1 MNSLELLD
9 RKEQINIKLKKLIDT
24 AKSEVR
30 KLSDNE
36 DTEFKKLLTERSGV
50 EDELRNIDNQLN
62 NKTKQ
67 IKTMKNFSLLRAI
80 EARANGKALS
90 EEALR
95 VIEAGNA
102 EMRKSGVNYSGE
114 IVLPTEFRA
123 DIVAGTATAGQEV
136 IAEEKFGILE
146 PLRNHLVL
154 VQAGANYLS
163 GLVGDVSIP
172 TYSGTSAL
180 WKGEVES
187 AVDGA
192 GTFAE
197 VTLSPKRLTTYI
209 DVSKQFL
216 NQDSVAAEQMLMN
229 DIVNAVASKLEATI
243 LGKAAGSAT
252 QPAGFFATA
261 PSIKGAAS
269 WANVVALETS
279 VATANA
285 DVQNMKYITNAA
297 GKGIL
302 KVASKVS
309 GQNGFILDGKEM
321 NGYEVLVT
329 NAVANALQ
337 AGTDENG
344 ILFGNFNDL
353 VIGQWGGLD
362 LIVDPYTVAKEG
374 KVRIV
379 INAYFDAKPRRTESF
394 KTGSLK

>member
-180 WKGEVES
+180 
-187 AVDGA
+187 
-192 GTFAE
+192 
-197 VTLSPKRLTTYI
+197 
-209 DVSKQFL
+209 
-216 NQDSVAAEQMLMN
+216 
-229 DIVNAVASKLEATI
+229 
-243 LGKAAGSAT
+243 
-252 QPAGFFATA
+252 
-261 PSIKGAAS
+261 
-269 WANVVALETS
+269 
-279 VATANA
+279 
-285 DVQNMKYITNAA
+285 
-297 GKGIL
+297 
-302 KVASKVS
+302 
-309 GQNGFILDGKEM
+309 
-321 NGYEVLVT
+321 
-329 NAVANALQ
+329 
-337 AGTDENG
+337 
-344 ILFGNFNDL
+344 
-353 VIGQWGGLD
+353 
-362 LIVDPYTVAKEG
+362 
-374 KVRIV
+374 
-379 INAYFDAKPRRTESF
+379 
-394 KTGSLK
+394 